1 MDSGN
6 ENTFETKL
14 LTENSATNRS
24 GRERNRAPH
33 SAQHLCTAPHCLPV
47 NLPIT
52 SWWASLVLHPPVE
65 VQRSDNCHRVRST
78 KDTLTPNP
86 VFIHSL
92 FQQLCLTRVW
102 APRIKPKLPFT
113 KHSCVPGTVPGA
125 LHGVQMNIIPILP
138 TGKLWLSEVKWHAQS
153 YTAHR

>member
-65 VQRSDNCHRVRST
+65 VQHSDNCHPCSVNQRHPDAKPSVHSFLVSTAVLDQSVGT
-78 KDTLTPNP
+78 KDKAKITLYKA
-86 VFIHSL
+86 F
-92 FQQLCLTRVW
+92 LCARHC
-102 APRIKPKLPFT
+102 ARCFT
-113 KHSCVPGTVPGA
+113 WCANEYYSHFTNRET
-125 LHGVQMNIIPILP
+125 M
-138 TGKLWLSEVKWHAQS
+138 AQ
-153 YTAHR
+153 RG

>member
-1 MDSGN
+1 MK
-6 ENTFETKL
+6 TLLKL
-14 LTENSATNRS
+14 NCSLKIQPPIEVDVKGIEHHTQLSICALHLTVSQSICPSQAGGQVSCFT
-24 GRERNRAPH
+24 
-33 SAQHLCTAPHCLPV
+33 HLSKFSIR
-47 NLPIT
+47 IT
-52 SWWASLVLHPPVE
+52 VT
-65 VQRSDNCHRVRST
+65 RVRST